1 MLLQHCRLY
10 VAGAELE
17 KNVKNSDSDKEIKL
31 IRIRPNNF
39 SVGLYL
45 ILKT

>member
-10 VAGAELE
+10 VAGELE